1 MHRLYET
8 AERDRPEDGMDEFEE
23 LDYYAVLGVHR
34 NATAE
39 EIKRAYRQ
47 QIARYHPDRF
57 ATASPEEQARAS
69 RRAQRINQA
78 YATLSDFA
86 ARTAYNRKLGQASP
100 PPHAPPAAPAQPR
113 DHLAELYAQARAH
126 LEAGRHLQAAATL
139 REIQRINPFYRD
151 SGALL
156 ARAEAAGGAAAPPPA
171 PPARQ
176 PDRGRRALLLGG
188 VGALFLASAGVAGWA
203 LRRQREVALSGATGA
218 GPQSAAAGAPT
229 LAPGSTPTL
238 APTSAPSPVPTRAPT
253 STPGPVPTSTPQP
266 TPTTAV
272 IAESGTVLYR
282 EDFTQAARWPS
293 LQGAGWSVGFVP
305 GAYRITA
312 TQGVGNIWAFNSS
325 PAGAN
330 FLVGVDVEVS
340 GGRAGLLLRS
350 NERNFLAYM
359 VDPLEGSYQLL
370 RSSGGRSTILI
381 KEQHPAVIVGEG
393 AQNRLAAR
401 MENDRISLRMNGEEV
416 AELSLAD
423 PPPTVRYGM
432 VAVATDT
439 QVVALFRDLVVRSL
453 D

>member
-1 MHRLYET
+1 
-8 AERDRPEDGMDEFEE
+8 MDEFEE

-39 EIKRAYRQ
+39 EIKRAHRQ

-69 RRAQRINQA
+69 RYAQRINEA

-86 ARTAYNRKLGQASP
+86 ARVAYNRKLGQASAT
-100 PPHAPPAAPAQPR
+100 PHTTPAAPAQPR
-113 DHLAELYAQARAH
+113 DHLAELYAQAQAH
-126 LEAGRHLQAAATL
+126 LEAGRYLQAAATL

-156 ARAEAAGGAAAPPPA
+156 VRAEAAGRASTSSPA

-176 PDRGRRALLLGG
+176 PDRGRRALVIGG
-188 VGALFLASAGVAGWA
+188 FGALFLASAGVAGWA
-203 LRRQREVALSGATGA
+203 LLRQREVVLSGATGA
-218 GPQSAAAGAPT
+218 GPQSAAAAAPT
-229 LAPGSTPTL
+229 LAPSSTPTP
-238 APTSAPSPVPTRAPT
+238 APTSAPTAVPTRAPT
-253 STPGPVPTSTPQP
+253 STSSPLPTSTPQP
-266 TPTTAV
+266 TPTTAL

-350 NERNFLAYM
+350 NDRNFLAYM
-359 VDPLEGSYQLL
+359 VDPLGGNYQLL

-381 KEQHPAVIVGEG
+381 DEQHPAVIVGEG

-401 MENDRISLRMNGEEV
+401 MENNRISLRMNGEEV

-423 PPPTVRYGM
+423 PPPTARYGM
-432 VAVATDT
+432 VAAATDP
-439 QVVALFRDLVVRSL
+439 QVVALFRNLVIRSL

>member
-1 MHRLYET
+1 
-8 AERDRPEDGMDEFEE
+8 MDEFEE

-86 ARTAYNRKLGQASP
+86 TRTAYNRKLGQASP
-100 PPHAPPAAPAQPR
+100 HPHAPPAAPAQPR

-156 ARAEAAGGAAAPPPA
+156 ARAEAAGRTATPPPA

-188 VGALFLASAGVAGWA
+188 MGALFLAGAGVAGWG
-203 LRRQREVALSGATGA
+203 LRRQREMALSGATGA
-218 GPQSAAAGAPT
+218 GPQSAAAEAPT
-229 LAPGSTPTL
+229 LAPINNPAR
-238 APTSAPSPVPTRAPT
+238 APTSIPTSVPTRAPT
-253 STPGPVPTSTPQP
+253 SAPTPVPTSTLQP
-266 TPTTAV
+266 VPTMEV
-272 IAESGTVLYR
+272 IAESGTVLYQ

-293 LQGAGWSVGFVP
+293 VQGAGWSVGFVP

-330 FLVGVDVEVS
+330 FLVGVDVEVR

-350 NERNFLAYM
+350 NDRNFLAYI
-359 VDPLEGSYQLL
+359 VDPREGSYQLL
-370 RSSGGRSTILI
+370 RSSGGRSTVLLE
-381 KEQHPAVIVGEG
+381 EQHPAVIVGEG

-401 MENDRISLRMNGEEV
+401 LENDRVSLRMNDEV
-416 AELSLAD
+416 VADLSLTD
-423 PPPTVRYGM
+423 PPPTARYGM
-432 VAVATDT
+432 VARATEAE
-439 QVVALFRDLVVRSL
+439 VVALFRDLVIRSL

>member
-1 MHRLYET
+1 
-8 AERDRPEDGMDEFEE
+8 MDEFEE

-34 NATAE
+34 NATVE

-100 PPHAPPAAPAQPR
+100 HPHATPAAPAQPR
-113 DHLAELYAQARAH
+113 DHLAELYAQARDH

-156 ARAEAAGGAAAPPPA
+156 ARAEAAGRAATSPPA
-171 PPARQ
+171 APARQ

-188 VGALFLASAGVAGWA
+188 MGALFLAGAGVAGWA
-203 LRRQREVALSGATGA
+203 LRRQREVALSGATGT
-218 GPQSAAAGAPT
+218 GPQSAAAAE
-229 LAPGSTPTL
+229 APTL
-238 APTSAPSPVPTRAPT
+238 APTSTPTRAPT
-253 STPGPVPTSTPQP
+253 SAPTPVPTSTLRP
-266 TPTTAV
+266 TPATEV
-272 IAESGTVLYR
+272 IAESGTVLYQ

-293 LQGAGWSVGFVP
+293 VQGAGWSVGYVP

-350 NERNFLAYM
+350 NDRNFLAYM
-359 VDPLEGSYQLL
+359 VDPLAGSYQLL

-381 KEQHPAVIVGEG
+381 EAQHRAVIVGEG

-401 MENDRISLRMNGEEV
+401 LENDRISLRMNGDVV
-416 AELSLAD
+416 ADLSLTD
-423 PPPTVRYGM
+423 PPPTARYGM
-432 VAVATDT
+432 VAAATDA
-439 QVVALFRDLVVRSL
+439 QVVALFRDLVIRSL

>member
-1 MHRLYET
+1 
-8 AERDRPEDGMDEFEE
+8 MDEFEE

-69 RRAQRINQA
+69 RRAQQINQA
-78 YATLSDFA
+78 YATLSNFA

-100 PPHAPPAAPAQPR
+100 HPHPTPAAPAQPR

-151 SGALL
+151 SSELL
-156 ARAEAAGGAAAPPPA
+156 ARAEAAGRAVTSSPA

-188 VGALFLASAGVAGWA
+188 IAALFLAGSGVAGWA
-203 LRRQREVALSGATGA
+203 LRRQSAVAVSGATGA
-218 GPQSAAAGAPT
+218 SPQSAAAAPT
-229 LAPGSTPTL
+229 LAPSNT
-238 APTSAPSPVPTRAPT
+238 PTRAPT
-253 STPGPVPTSTPQP
+253 SIPTSGPTRAPTSAPTPVPTSTLQP
-266 TPTTAV
+266 APTMEV
-272 IAESGTVLYR
+272 IAESGTVLYQ

-293 LQGAGWSVGFVP
+293 VQGAGWSVGFVP

-330 FLVGVDVEVS
+330 FLVGVDVEVR

-350 NERNFLAYM
+350 NDRNFLAYM
-359 VDPLEGSYQLL
+359 VDPREGSYQLL
-370 RSSGGRSTILI
+370 RSSGGRSTVLLE
-381 KEQHPAVIVGEG
+381 EQHPAVIVGEG

-401 MENDRISLRMNGEEV
+401 MENDQITLWMNGEEV
-416 AELSLAD
+416 ANLSLAD
-423 PPPTVRYGM
+423 PPPTARYGM
-432 VAVATDT
+432 VARATEAE
-439 QVVALFRDLVVRSL
+439 VVALFRNLVIRSL